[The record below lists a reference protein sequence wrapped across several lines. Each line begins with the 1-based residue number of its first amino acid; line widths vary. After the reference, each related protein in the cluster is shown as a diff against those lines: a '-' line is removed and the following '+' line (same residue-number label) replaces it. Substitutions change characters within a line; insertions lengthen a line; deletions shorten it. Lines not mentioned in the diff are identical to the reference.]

1 MTEFNEL
8 NKWFK
13 VNPFQLPMI
22 NKTLQKFGKF
32 KSIVAVDLLLEFY
45 TIPLDEENQKI
56 CSTILLWWKY
66 SYLRMPMGV
75 ACALSMFQSILI
87 ETLRGLDV
95 LVYIDEIVVIQQET
109 ESLSDH
115 LVKVE

>member
-1 MTEFNEL
+1 
-8 NKWFK
+8 
-13 VNPFQLPMI
+13 
-22 NKTLQKFGKF
+22 
-32 KSIVAVDLLLEFY
+32 
-45 TIPLDEENQKI
+45 
-56 CSTILLWWKY
+56 
-66 SYLRMPMGV
+66 MPMGV
-75 ACALSMFQSILI
+75 ACALSMFQSIMI